1 MAKVYSFSVPD
12 SETQLIS
19 ILDELKARKALSHEV
34 VRILK
39 VFYQGSNHNRELIS
53 KELMTLLEIKNKLEE
68 FMKWKE
74 EIEPKILEME
84 EKLKEK
90 QEKEEIEKN
99 LPLIRKLREVVFDDI
114 HEIMNNGKIVSPEQ
128 AIKARLTT
136 FATEHKLNY
145 PDARDLFF
153 KAFPELKG
161 ELGGRL

>member
-12 SETQLIS
+12 SETQLIA
-19 ILDELKARKALSHEV
+19 ILDELKARKALSHEL

-74 EIEPKILEME
+74 EIEPKLLEME

-99 LPLIRKLREVVFDDI
+99 LPLLRKLKEVVFDDI
-114 HEIMNNGKIVSPEQ
+114 SDILNDRRIQPEQ

-136 FATEHKLNY
+136 FATEHKLSY
-145 PDARDLFF
+145 PEAVSLFF
-153 KAFPELKG
+153 KAFPDLK
-161 ELGGRL
+161 ERLEGRL